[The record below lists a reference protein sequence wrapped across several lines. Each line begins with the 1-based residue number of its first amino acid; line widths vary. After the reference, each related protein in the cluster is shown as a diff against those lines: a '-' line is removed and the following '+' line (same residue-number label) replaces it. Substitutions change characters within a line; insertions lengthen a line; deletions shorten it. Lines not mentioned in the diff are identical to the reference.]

1 METGLVSSR
10 PFTSFSEQSLYKYL
24 LVIEP
29 GKDVYEKVMQE
40 KQSFA
45 ELYKQQVAVKTKP
58 HLTVANF
65 MAHEAMEETVIRYL
79 HRILNAEKSFEVTL
93 NNYSGFPPHTVYVR
107 VQDHKPFKELIA
119 KLQPVAQYVKA
130 NTLLP
135 MKLISRPHVTIA
147 KRLSE
152 RIYDK
157 AMLDFSQRVFH
168 ESFVANKLVLLR
180 TLHQFDSCKQVNVFN
195 LQD

>member
-1 METGLVSSR
+1 METALVSSR
-10 PFTSFSEQSLYKYL
+10 SFASFSEQSLYEYL

-29 GKDVYEKVMQE
+29 AGHVHEKLMQE
-40 KQSFA
+40 KKLFA
-45 ELYKQQVAVKTKP
+45 EQYDCKLDVSHKP
-58 HLTVANF
+58 FISLANF

-107 VQDHKPFKELIA
+107 VQDHKPFKELTA

-135 MKLISRPHVTIA
+135 MKLITRPHLTIA
-147 KRLSE
+147 NRLAE
-152 RIYDK
+152 RVYDK
-157 AMLDFSQRVFH
+157 AMLDYSQRTFH
-168 ESFVANKLVLLR
+168 ERFVASRLLLLR
-180 TLHQFDSCKQVNVFN
+180 TLNDFDACRQVNVFN